1 MRYLLIVISFFCLVS
16 VSEGAWTEFLEKEIP
31 KTPWTQRPRVEQNVC
46 IDCHTSDLMKE
57 EYKKV
62 PAEWRQSWHYKNGVS
77 CQDCHGGDPRDAARS
92 MLPEAGFVGVPKP
105 KEVPQFCGKCHLGIK
120 DNFLES
126 GHGKALMTTG
136 RGPSCVLCHGSHNI
150 QKASIEIISPKL
162 CGVCH
167 KYDRAREMKAS
178 LLLTEQK
185 INEIDRRLKTLKAGL
200 IATQDEEKS
209 LFQTQAEY
217 RTLFHTVDVKL
228 VQDRTAEF
236 TKKLDVLN
244 QQVQKGFKE
253 LKFRQDFAVLLML
266 IFIGLGITIFLLGRR
281 SE

>member
-1 MRYLLIVISFFCLVS
+1 MRYLLALICLFSLVS
-16 VSEGAWTEFLEKEIP
+16 VSEGAWTDLLQQEFP
-31 KTPWTQRPRVEQNVC
+31 KSPWAQRPRVEQNVC
-46 IDCHTSDLMKE
+46 IDCHTSALM
-57 EYKKV
+57 
-62 PAEWRQSWHYKNGVS
+62 PAKYQKIPGEWRTSVHYQNGVS
-77 CQDCHGGDPRDAARS
+77 CQGCHGGDPRDATRS

-136 RGPSCVLCHGSHNI
+136 RGPTCVLCHGSHNI
-150 QKASIEIISPKL
+150 QKASIKIIRPEL

-185 INEIDRRLKTLKAGL
+185 INRLDQDLKTLKAGL
-200 IATQDEEKS
+200 IATQDEQKS

-228 VQDRTAEF
+228 VQAKTAEF
-236 TKKLDVLN
+236 TKKLDIIN
-244 QQVQKGFKE
+244 QQILKGFKE
-253 LKFRQDFAVLLML
+253 LKFRQNFAVLLLL
-266 IFIGLGITIFLLGRR
+266 IFIGLGITIYVMSRG
-281 SE
+281 SK

>member
-1 MRYLLIVISFFCLVS
+1 MRYLLTVILVLSSVS
-16 VSEGAWTEFLEKEIP
+16 VCAGDWSEFLQKEFP
-31 KTPWTQRPRVEQNVC
+31 KTPWGQRPRVEQNVC

-57 EYKKV
+57 DYRDI
-62 PAEWRQSWHYKNGVS
+62 PADWRKSWHYQNGVS

-105 KEVPQFCGKCHLGIK
+105 KMVPEFCGKCHLGIK
-120 DNFLES
+120 ENYLES
-126 GHGKALMTTG
+126 GHGKALKTTG
-136 RGPSCVLCHGSHNI
+136 KGPNCVTCHHSHDV
-150 QKASIEIISPKL
+150 QKADINIINEKL
-162 CGVCH
+162 CAVCH
-167 KYDRAREMKAS
+167 TYDRAREMKAA

-185 INEIDRRLKTLKAGL
+185 INTIDRALKTLKSGL
-200 IATQDEEKS
+200 ISTQDEEKG

-236 TKKLDVLN
+236 TKKLEVLN
-244 QQVQKGFKE
+244 QRVQKGFKE
-253 LKFRQDFAVLLML
+253 LKFRQDLAVLFML
-266 IFIGLGITIFLLGRR
+266 IFVGLGITIFLLGRR